1 MFVVLG
7 LVPLFIVIAVVWPIV
22 AIVKQQEE
30 WSGYTFTACMASWYA
45 QIMRLFIEAPGMAQQ
60 ALVQAMTNQ

>member
-22 AIVKQQEE
+22 AILTNGITHPLARYLRPHRRVSASLTKRSQLPG
-30 WSGYTFTACMASWYA
+30 SG
-45 QIMRLFIEAPGMAQQ
+45 GMARC
-60 ALVQAMTNQ
+60 TS

>member
-7 LVPLFIVIAVVWPIV
+7 LVPLFIVIVVVWPIV

-30 WSGYTFTACMASWYA
+30 RSGYTFTACIASWYA
-45 QIMRLFIEAPGMAQQ
+45 QI
-60 ALVQAMTNQ
+60 